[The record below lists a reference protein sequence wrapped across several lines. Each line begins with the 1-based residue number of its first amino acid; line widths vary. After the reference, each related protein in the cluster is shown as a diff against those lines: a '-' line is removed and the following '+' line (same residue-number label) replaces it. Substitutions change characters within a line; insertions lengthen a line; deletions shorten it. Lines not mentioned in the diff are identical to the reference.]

1 MGPDCVP
8 CAEGDGVLNSQVC
21 LLLQS
26 KLRAFYTQKNCRLN
40 GRLVSAL
47 LERQPMIGWSLAPLL
62 ITCVDGARDAFLC
75 GEACSHLSALIAQRG
90 AIGEGGAC
98 RLIPHVP
105 ALQTRLTALLSRDKQ
120 KSKHLL
126 PPVRLAQALLKTLH
140 AEPAAQASAAALAAA
155 LAPIAKR
162 LQEEAGKQG
171 RALAAQSNKL
181 GALCQAF
188 ANAEKTAKRQKT
200 PSVQGELLLYGPTLG
215 YRMKKNVPT
224 PGKVKVY
231 DYAGLHKTRG

>member
-1 MGPDCVP
+1 MKSHPRPDHILTP
-8 CAEGDGVLNSQVC
+8 ALP
-21 LLLQS
+21 
-26 KLRAFYTQKNCRLN
+26 
-40 GRLVSAL
+40 SAHNPTHL
-47 LERQPMIGWSLAPLL
+47 SPSPQ
-62 ITCVDGARDAFLC
+62 
-75 GEACSHLSALIAQRG
+75 ACSHLSALIAQRG